1 MRASVLFEQGK
12 PLQTEELDLEPPRT
26 GEVTVRMT
34 ASGVCHSC
42 LHAADGS
49 WAGVPVPIVLGD
61 EGAGVVEAVGP
72 GTPGLQKGDHVILS
86 WAPTCGRCHF
96 CVIGRPNLCE
106 RRQPGRGV
114 LPDGTTRMSLRG
126 QRVYHYGHVATYAS
140 RTVVAE
146 SCAIA
151 IDKRMPLDRA
161 ALIGC
166 SVMTG
171 VGAVINTA
179 AVSAGASMAVFGAG
193 GIGLNVVQGGDMVA
207 AHPIIAVDVK
217 RARLDHARALG
228 ATHGVDASAEDPVAA
243 IKAITRRGADFSFVA
258 VGDTRAVAQA
268 CDALSPGG
276 TCVLI
281 GVPATG
287 ATVPLD
293 VRPIVTGERT
303 IRGCSYRRGAHPR
316 GPAQARR
323 ALPGRPSPHRRAHH
337 ASLRPRRRE
346 RSLPRSRGGRARSRP
361 HCLLRRDGGDRA
373 CLRAR
378 VQGPWR
384 PQWHLDHHT
393 PGENDGTEP
402 NSQHGIEGRIHRHG
416 GPAD

>member
-12 PLQTEELDLEPPRT
+12 PLQVEELDLEAPRG
-26 GEVTVRMT
+26 GEVVVRMT

-72 GTPGLQKGDHVILS
+72 NTQGLQVGDHVILS

-126 QRVYHYGHVATYAS
+126 ERVYHYGHVATYAS

-179 AVSAGASMAVFGAG
+179 AVPAGAAIAVFGVG
-193 GIGLNVVQGGDMVA
+193 GVGLNVVQGGALVA
-207 AHPIIAVDVK
+207 AHPIIAVDVVSSK
-217 RARLDHARALG
+217 LEYARALG
-228 ATHGVDASAEDPVAA
+228 ASHAIDASREDPVGA
-243 IKAITRRGADFSFVA
+243 IRTITRLGADYTFVA
-258 VGDTRAVAQA
+258 VGNTRAVA
-268 CDALSPGG
+268 
-276 TCVLI
+276 
-281 GVPATG
+281 
-287 ATVPLD
+287 
-293 VRPIVTGERT
+293 
-303 IRGCSYRRGAHPR
+303 
-316 GPAQARR
+316 
-323 ALPGRPSPHRRAHH
+323 
-337 ASLRPRRRE
+337 
-346 RSLPRSRGGRARSRP
+346 
-361 HCLLRRDGGDRA
+361 
-373 CLRAR
+373 
-378 VQGPWR
+378 
-384 PQWHLDHHT
+384 
-393 PGENDGTEP
+393 
-402 NSQHGIEGRIHRHG
+402 
-416 GPAD
+416 